1 MIRPTT
7 LGILILAKLTVL
19 FSGCDLVPEGVLDG
33 STPNPP
39 PGSATTLPQ
48 NPSQNDL
55 DAGRAKVEAA
65 MEAAHQAR
73 TALELLGVLPT
84 YTCGEAQ
91 GTFVG
96 RAAAGLTAQLAC
108 GTVTTTSTA
117 DGDFVF
123 LTAPQGGCAM
133 GGHQVEGTL
142 QFRFAL
148 GTDTMQVELDTRRA
162 LVDGQPLPVLA
173 GYGTCGDEDRV
184 WATAD
189 GMLPHR
195 STVSYHLDGVLKQ
208 RPGLPLIGGTTLI
221 LDGTAELTTS
231 AGVDRVTF
239 YELEYEVGDYLP
251 KNGAVL
257 VQTSSGHRVRAQFL
271 PVFWSLGLARVTVN
285 DAAPV
290 DVPVL
295 H

>member
-7 LGILILAKLTVL
+7 LGLLILAKLVVL
-19 FSGCDLVPEGVLDG
+19 LSGCDLVPEGTLDA
-33 STPNPP
+33 STNPP
-39 PGSATTLPQ
+39 PGTSTTPPQ

-55 DAGRAKVEAA
+55 DAARVKVEAA

-96 RAAAGLTAQLAC
+96 RAMSGLETQLAC
-108 GTVTTTSTA
+108 GTVTTTSQT
-117 DGDFVF
+117 DGDLVL
-123 LTAPQGGCAM
+123 LTTPAGGCAM
-133 GGHQVEGTL
+133 GNHVVEGTL

-184 WATAD
+184 WVTAD
-189 GMLPHR
+189 GMLPNR
-195 STVSYHLDGVLKQ
+195 SSVSYHLDGVLKQ
-208 RPGLPLIGGTTLI
+208 RPGLPLVGGTTLI
-221 LDGTAELTTS
+221 LDGTASLTTT

-257 VQTSSGHRVRAQFL
+257 VETSSGHNVRAQFL
-271 PVFWSLGLARVTVN
+271 PVFWSLGLARVTV
-285 DAAPV
+285 DASAPV